1 MDQARLRPIGR
12 TNNGSETIKYDA
24 LYALNQVADAANL
37 LEISLANAKRILGR
51 DDLPEPFDRSTL
63 PLMQPM
69 RAEADIGLGGSVGE
83 HISIVIDT
91 LEELADELE
100 DE

>member
-1 MDQARLRPIGR
+1 MAQKL
-12 TNNGSETIKYDA
+12 IKYDA

-51 DDLPEPFDRSTL
+51 DDLPEPFDRFDIAL
-63 PLMQPM
+63 DAADA
-69 RAEADIGLGGSVGE
+69 AEADIGLGGSVGE

-100 DE
+100 DK

>member
-1 MDQARLRPIGR
+1 MAQKL
-12 TNNGSETIKYDA
+12 IKHDA
-24 LYALNQVADAANL
+24 LYALNQVADAANW

-51 DDLPEPFDRSTL
+51 DDLPEPFDRFDIAIDAADA
-63 PLMQPM
+63 
-69 RAEADIGLGGSVGE
+69 AEADIGLGGSVGE

-100 DE
+100 DK

>member
-1 MDQARLRPIGR
+1 MAQKL
-12 TNNGSETIKYDA
+12 IKYDA

-51 DDLPEPFDRSTL
+51 DDLPEPFDRFDIAL
-63 PLMQPM
+63 DAADA
-69 RAEADIGLGGSVGE
+69 AEADIGLGGSVGE